1 MKNSKRFFSA
11 VLALIC
17 VLSVFT
23 AIPVTADAAYSCTQV
38 SGNSSKSRT
47 FYINTGDRFLFADKL
62 TLTQTQGT
70 MDFTGWN
77 GFGSKT
83 VKGYEGYVI
92 SVVKTSGGTWRS
104 DKRTLVWRYSKSYT
118 ISLQKNALY
127 IITVMPINEGDL
139 TLHYMRYGTFMT
151 WVKPSVWKVSS
162 TKGVISCNDP
172 K

>member
-92 SVVKTSGGTWRS
+92 SVVKTSGGLGDPTSARWYGGTVSHIRS
-104 DKRTLVWRYSKSYT
+104 RSKKMLC
-118 ISLQKNALY
+118 I
-127 IITVMPINEGDL
+127 
-139 TLHYMRYGTFMT
+139 
-151 WVKPSVWKVSS
+151 
-162 TKGVISCNDP
+162 
-172 K
+172 